1 MGMTEDSITDSVD
14 MSLSKLREMMKNG
27 EAWRTEIPGVTKSRH
42 DLVNK
47 NSNNKYVCVCVCVCV
62 CVYMCIYTKF
72 FINGILDM

>member
-27 EAWRTEIPGVTKSRH
+27 EAWCTEIHGVTKSRH

-47 NSNNKYVCVCVCVCV
+47 NSNNKYMCV
-62 CVYMCIYTKF
+62 CVYTYVYIQNF
-72 FINGILDM
+72 S

>member
-47 NSNNKYVCVCVCVCV
+47 NSNNKYVCVCVYT
-62 CVYMCIYTKF
+62 CVYIQNF
-72 FINGILDM
+72 S